1 MKSQAIV
8 LRSIKYNDETL
19 IVHLLTAE
27 MGCVGMTVRVS
38 RSRRAA
44 VRHTLFQPLAVLD
57 IEWDHRPKASLQR
70 PKNAAV
76 ALPLVSLPYDPY
88 KSAIALFLA
97 EFLYYALRSEPQGRS
112 LFDYV
117 SHSVAWL
124 DACARSFSNF
134 HLVFLLRLTRFLG
147 FLPNV
152 EDFTP
157 GAWFDLRSASFVARQ
172 PLHPDC
178 LCPADA
184 ALVPKLLRMRYDAR
198 VPLQRR
204 GAFAPAGTDQPLLQP
219 PPAQFPATQFAC
231 GFEGVVLGGKVASRG
246 AASFLRFE
254 KTAACMLGV

>member
-27 MGCVGMTVRVS
+27 MGCVGMAVRVS

-57 IEWDHRPKASLQR
+57 VEWERRPKAGLQR

-184 ALVPKLLRMRYDAR
+184 ALVPKLLRMRYDTMHVFR
-198 VPLQRR
+198 FSGEERSR
-204 GAFAPAGTDQPLLQP
+204 LLEQINRFYSLHLP
-219 PPAQFPATQFAC
+219 NFPQLNSLA
-231 GFEGVVLGGKVASRG
+231 VLRAL
-246 AASFLRFE
+246 F
-254 KTAACMLGV
+254 